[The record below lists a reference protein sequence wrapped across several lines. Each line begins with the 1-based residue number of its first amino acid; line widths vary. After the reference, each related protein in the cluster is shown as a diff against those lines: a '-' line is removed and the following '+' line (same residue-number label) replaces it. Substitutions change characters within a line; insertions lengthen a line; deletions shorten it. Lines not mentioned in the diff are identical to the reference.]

1 MPHPTLN
8 MTARYLETLS
18 RDLTKLYEVRDTADV
33 IIEIENS
40 SAKKAYEAHGI
51 ILSVRSE
58 YFRSKLQDNE
68 ANNGEQTIRLD
79 DFDEGDFEV
88 LLK

>member
-1 MPHPTLN
+1 MPHLTLN
-8 MTARYLETLS
+8 MTAKYLETLS

-33 IIEIENS
+33 IIEIGNS
-40 SAKKAYEAHGI
+40 SAKKVHKAHGI

-58 YFRSKLQDNE
+58 YFRSKLQDNG
-68 ANNGEQTIRLD
+68 ANNGKQTIRLD
-79 DFDEGDFEV
+79 DFDGDFEV